1 MCSELNNQDT
11 MIPTTRLVRSPRT
24 YTTRGFSLV
33 ELLAVVAMMSLL
45 LGLTVP
51 AVRSISGSSLNV
63 GVRKVADLLNLARS
77 EAIARHSVVRFA
89 VVTDWP
95 GKPEA
100 ALRKASLWNWDPEL
114 EQFVPLSDWE
124 ELPEGLTFESYL
136 PEYIKRA
143 DYASA
148 DGSTVRG
155 DSVLDPGF
163 SQAAEFTI
171 PSPDGTITAR
181 FVEFLPSGNAKIPG
195 GNARRAIFVTVPG
208 FTSENGELTYTVAS
222 DGVPTTWAQVNLDTL
237 TGRVQV
243 LQP

>member
-1 MCSELNNQDT
+1 

-24 YTTRGFSLV
+24 HTTRGFSLV
-33 ELLAVVAMMSLL
+33 ELLAVIAMISVL

-51 AVRSISGSSLNV
+51 AVRGFTSSSSLNT
-63 GVRKVADLLNLARS
+63 GVRKMADLLNLARS

-114 EQFVPLSDWE
+114 EQFVQLTNWE
-124 ELPEGLTFESYL
+124 ELPQGLTFETYL
-136 PEYIKRA
+136 PEYIKGA
-143 DYASA
+143 DYASV

-155 DSVLDPGF
+155 DSVLDPEF
-163 SQAAEFTI
+163 SGAAEFSI

-181 FVEFLPSGNAKIPG
+181 FVEFLPSGNARIPG
-195 GNARRAIFVTVPG
+195 GNARRAIFVTVPAFASG
-208 FTSENGELTYTVAS
+208 DGELTYTAAS
-222 DGVPTTWAQVNLDTL
+222 DGQPTTWAQVNLDTL
-237 TGRVQV
+237 TGRIQV